1 MATIY
6 EVNTFHGGVVS
17 IGSASW
23 HRNIFNGSRI
33 VVDALPATCDNQM
46 TARSSS
52 YPAAPRRSSRRI
64 GSPREPGLAVFFRNW
79 VTKGG
84 WKPPTLN

>member
-1 MATIY
+1 MMETMAMATIY

-33 VVDALPATCDNQM
+33 VVDALPAEFADNQ
-46 TARSSS
+46 
-52 YPAAPRRSSRRI
+52 I
-64 GSPREPGLAVFFRNW
+64 
-79 VTKGG
+79 
-84 WKPPTLN
+84 